1 MKIQDFFDA
10 GYYINLDKR
19 DDRKEHITSVLND
32 IGLGNFVERISAEDG
47 THEPEDMVR
56 QHYCS
61 ASHKK
66 IYELALER
74 NHERFV
80 VFEDDFALYNTYSYL
95 GIDNIEAGLDQL
107 KDIDWDIIYFGG
119 YIKDDEVTKI
129 SDNLLKVEN
138 VLTLHGYGVSK
149 SGVEKL
155 LNHRP
160 FIDSTLDGWVGDQ
173 KNINKYMIYPMASYQ
188 AELSSDL
195 DAWFKTP
202 PISHWE
208 QDYLLPTT
216 VIL

>member
-19 DDRKEHITSVLND
+19 DDRRKHITSVLNN
-32 IGLGNFVERISAEDG
+32 IGLGDFVERIPAEDG
-47 THEPEDMVR
+47 TDELDVVTKH
-56 QHYCS
+56 HFCA

-80 VFEDDFALYNTYSYL
+80 VFEDDFALYNTDDYS

-119 YIKDDEVTKI
+119 YIKDDEVTKV
-129 SDNLLKVEN
+129 SDNLLKVSA
-138 VLTLHGYGVSK
+138 VLTLHGYGISK
-149 SGVEKL
+149 SGLEKIL
-155 LNHRP
+155 RHRP
-160 FIDSTLDGWVGDQ
+160 FIDSALDGWVGNQTDM
-173 KNINKYMIYPMASYQ
+173 NKYMIYPMASYQ
-188 AELSSDL
+188 TELSSDL
-195 DAWFKTP
+195 DAWSTTP
-202 PISHWE
+202 PLSHWE
-208 QDYLLPTT
+208 HDYLLPTT